1 MSLTYYVALPFV
13 QHETGIAPGPA
24 QECPNEA
31 SAMRRAEALSRQQ
44 PNVGAL
50 AFKRSGD
57 PGMGN
62 YGDATILRT
71 FGEVPTNLDE
81 L

>member
-31 SAMRRAEALSRQQ
+31 SAMRRAEAMSRQQ

-62 YGDATILRT
+62 YSDATILKA
-71 FGEVPTNLDE
+71 FGEVPTNLDK